1 VAFVRGAPVDALP
14 VDDRSGA
21 LFRRFGAL
29 GRGRLKEESA
39 TATRAPARAG
49 GLGLAVLLTLL
60 VAMGPVS
67 TDLYLPSL
75 PGIARDLATGEG
87 LAQLTIGLFIAGFAV
102 MMLVCGSLAD
112 RFGRRPVLLCGMA
125 LYTLASIACALAA
138 DIAFLLAARFVQAL
152 GACVG
157 PVIGR
162 AIVRD
167 LYEPREAG
175 RILGYMASAM
185 ALAPL
190 IGPFIGG
197 YLEVAFGWRANFWA
211 LAAYGGALMAALALC
226 LDETLR
232 TPLSGALA
240 RMLGSYALILR
251 NRAFLGFM
259 LCAALCFGALFT
271 WISNSA
277 FVVIDHFGVAPER
290 FGLVFGAVVLGYI
303 AGAYGGSRA
312 GMRFGLARATG
323 IGAVVCAAA
332 GGGLLVTGWSGVG
345 GLPAITALSALSF
358 FGAGMAIPQGT
369 AGGLGP
375 FPERAG
381 SAAALLGF
389 IQMMTGLLVNALSS
403 LWFDGTPRPM
413 VTLNAICALL
423 ALTAFW
429 AFLRRA

>member
-1 VAFVRGAPVDALP
+1 MAQRAAEPPVA
-14 VDDRSGA
+14 
-21 LFRRFGAL
+21 
-29 GRGRLKEESA
+29 E
-39 TATRAPARAG
+39 TATRPPARAG

-75 PGIARDLATGEG
+75 PGIARDLEASAG
-87 LAQLTIGLFIAGFAV
+87 LAQLTIGLFIAGFAA
-102 MMLVCGSLAD
+102 MMLVCGPLAD

-125 LYTLASIACALAA
+125 LYTLASIACALAT

-167 LYEPREAG
+167 LYGPREAG

-190 IGPFIGG
+190 IGPFVGG
-197 YLEVAFGWRANFWA
+197 WLEIAFGWRANFWV
-211 LAAYGGALMAALALC
+211 LAAYGGLLMAALALR
-226 LDETLR
+226 LAETLR
-232 TPLSGALA
+232 TPLTGALSPG
-240 RMLGSYALILR
+240 RLIGNYALIVK
-251 NRAFLGFM
+251 NRTFLGFM
-259 LCAALCFGALFT
+259 LCLSLSFGALFT

-277 FVVIDHFGVAPER
+277 FVVIDHFGVAPDR
-290 FGLVFGAVVLGYI
+290 FGWVFGAVILGYI
-303 AGAYGGSRA
+303 AGAYCGSRA
-312 GMRFGLARATG
+312 GMRLGLARATG
-323 IGAVVCAAA
+323 IGSLICATA
-332 GGGLLVTGWSGVG
+332 GLGLLLAGWSGQG
-345 GLPAITALSALSF
+345 GLQAITALSALSF

-413 VTLNAICALL
+413 VTLNAVCAVAAL
-423 ALTAFW
+423 AAYLT
-429 AFLRRA
+429 FLRGRRL

>member
-1 VAFVRGAPVDALP
+1 
-14 VDDRSGA
+14 
-21 LFRRFGAL
+21 
-29 GRGRLKEESA
+29 
-39 TATRAPARAG
+39 
-49 GLGLAVLLTLL
+49 
-60 VAMGPVS
+60 
-67 TDLYLPSL
+67 
-75 PGIARDLATGEG
+75 
-87 LAQLTIGLFIAGFAV
+87 
-102 MMLVCGSLAD
+102 
-112 RFGRRPVLLCGMA
+112 MA

-138 DIAFLLAARFVQAL
+138 DIAFLLAVRFVQAL

>member
-1 VAFVRGAPVDALP
+1 MPRRSAETQAVDSVA
-14 VDDRSGA
+14 
-21 LFRRFGAL
+21 
-29 GRGRLKEESA
+29 
-39 TATRAPARAG
+39 RAPGRTG
-49 GLGLAVLLTLL
+49 GFGLAVMLTLL

-75 PGIARDLATGEG
+75 PGIARDLETSEG
-87 LAQLTIGLFIAGFAV
+87 LAQLTIGLFIAGFAL
-102 MMLVCGSLAD
+102 MMLICGPLAD
-112 RFGRRPVLLCGMA
+112 RLGRRPVLLGGMA
-125 LYTLASIACALAA
+125 VYTLASIACALAS
-138 DIAFLLAARFVQAL
+138 DITFLLVARFVQAL

-197 YLEVAFGWRANFWA
+197 YLEIAFGWRANFWT
-211 LAAYGGALMAALALC
+211 LAAYGGLLMAVLAHR
-226 LDETLR
+226 LDETLA
-232 TPLSGALA
+232 TPIDGRLKDL
-240 RMLGSYALILR
+240 LGNYALIIR
-251 NRAFLGFM
+251 NRTFLGFM
-259 LCAALCFGALFT
+259 LCLSLGFGALFT

-290 FGLVFGAVVLGYI
+290 FGLVFGVVILGYV

-312 GMRFGLARATG
+312 GMRFGLSAATG
-323 IGAVVCAAA
+323 IGSAICAVA
-332 GGGLLVTGWSGVG
+332 GCGLLLAGWSGLG
-345 GLPAITALSALSF
+345 GLYAITALMAVSF
-358 FGAGMAIPQGT
+358 FGAGLAIPQGT

-375 FPERAG
+375 FPERAA

-413 VTLNAICALL
+413 VTLNAVCAVL
-423 ALTAFW
+423 ALA
-429 AFLRRA
+429 AYLVFLRARRA

>member
-1 VAFVRGAPVDALP
+1 MAQRSAELKAAEAGARP
-14 VDDRSGA
+14 GA
-21 LFRRFGAL
+21 RQ
-29 GRGRLKEESA
+29 
-39 TATRAPARAG
+39 G
-49 GLGLAVLLTLL
+49 GVGLAVLLTLL

-75 PGIARDLATGEG
+75 PGIAADLEASEG

-102 MMLVCGSLAD
+102 MMLVCGPLAD
-112 RFGRRPVLLCGMA
+112 RFGRRPVLLGGMV
-125 LYTLASIACALAA
+125 LYTLASIACALAT
-138 DIAFLLAARFVQAL
+138 DIVLLLAARFVQAL

-157 PVIGR
+157 PVVGR

-190 IGPFIGG
+190 IAPFIGG
-197 YLEVAFGWRANFWA
+197 WLEVAFGWRANFWA
-211 LAAYGGALMAALALC
+211 LAAYGGLLLAALALR
-226 LDETLR
+226 LGETLR
-232 TPLSGALA
+232 TPLSGALSPV
-240 RMLGSYALILR
+240 RLLHNYLLIVR
-251 NRAFLGFM
+251 NRTFLGFM
-259 LCAALCFGALFT
+259 LCVSLSFGALFT

-290 FGLVFGAVVLGYI
+290 FGWVFGAVVVGYVG
-303 AGAYGGSRA
+303 GAYGGSRA

-323 IGAVVCAAA
+323 IGSALCAAA
-332 GGGLLVTGWSGVG
+332 GLGLLLTGWSGLG
-345 GLPAITALSALSF
+345 GLYAITAFMALSF
-358 FGAGMAIPQGT
+358 FGAGLAIPQGT

-389 IQMMTGLLVNALSS
+389 IQMMTGLVVNGLSS
-403 LWFDGTPRPM
+403 LWYDGTPRPM
-413 VTLNAICALL
+413 VTLNAVCALAAL
-423 ALTAFW
+423 AAYLT
-429 AFLRRA
+429 FLRVRQ

>member
-1 VAFVRGAPVDALP
+1 MAQKSAELPAAAGVAH
-14 VDDRSGA
+14 
-21 LFRRFGAL
+21 
-29 GRGRLKEESA
+29 
-39 TATRAPARAG
+39 APAG
-49 GLGLAVLLTLL
+49 FGLAVLLTLL

-75 PGIARDLATGEG
+75 PGIAADLEASAG
-87 LAQLTIGLFIAGFAV
+87 LAQLTIGLFMGGFAG
-102 MMLVCGSLAD
+102 MMLVCGPLAD
-112 RFGRRPVLLCGMA
+112 RFGRRPVLLGGMA
-125 LYTLASIACALAA
+125 LYTLGSIACALAP

-190 IGPFIGG
+190 VGPFIGG
-197 YLEVAFGWRANFWA
+197 GLEIVFGWRANFWA
-211 LAAYGGALMAALALC
+211 LAIYGGALMAALALR

-232 TPLSGALA
+232 TPLLGALA
-240 RMLGSYALILR
+240 PARLLGSYVLIVR
-251 NRAFLGFM
+251 NRTFLGFM
-259 LCAALCFGALFT
+259 LCVSLSSGALFT
-271 WISNSA
+271 WISSSS

-290 FGLVFGAVVLGYI
+290 FGWVFGAVVLGYI
-303 AGAYGGSRA
+303 GGAYGGSRA

-323 IGAVVCAAA
+323 IGIALCTAA
-332 GGGLLVTGWSGVG
+332 GLGLLLAGWSGLG
-345 GLPAITALSALSF
+345 GLYAITGLMALSF
-358 FGAGMAIPQGT
+358 FGAGLTIPQGT

-389 IQMMTGLLVNALSS
+389 IQMMTGLLINAWLS
-403 LWFDGTPRPM
+403 LWYDGTPRPM
-413 VTLNAICALL
+413 ATLNALCALAAL
-423 ALTAFW
+423 AAYV
-429 AFLRRA
+429 AFLRPRQGAREPLSCRTDP